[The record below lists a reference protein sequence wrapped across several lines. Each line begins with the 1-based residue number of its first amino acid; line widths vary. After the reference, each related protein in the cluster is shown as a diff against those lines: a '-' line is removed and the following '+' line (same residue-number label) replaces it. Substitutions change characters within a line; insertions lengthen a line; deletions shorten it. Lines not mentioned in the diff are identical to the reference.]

1 MPSVRGEK
9 INNEL
14 KRELSVLIRD
24 IKDPRV
30 PALSSVI
37 KCEVTKDLKFAKVYV
52 SVMGS
57 DEQKKDAIKGLK
69 NAASYLR
76 REVSRNLKL
85 RATPELHFELDTSIE
100 YGSHIMDVIKK
111 INSEGE
117 K

>member
-14 KRELSVLIRD
+14 KKELSVLIRD

-30 PALSSVI
+30 PSLVSVI
-37 KCEVTKDLKFAKVYV
+37 KCEVTKDLKFAKVFV

-57 DEQKKDAIKGLK
+57 DEQKKEALKGLK

-76 REVSRNLKL
+76 REISHNLKL
-85 RATPELHFELDTSIE
+85 RATPELNFVLDNSIE

-111 INSEGE
+111 INGEGE
-117 K
+117 N

>member
-30 PALSSVI
+30 PSLCSVI

-57 DEQKKDAIKGLK
+57 EKQKTDAIKGLK

-85 RATPELHFELDTSIE
+85 RATPELNFVLDNSIE
-100 YGSHIMDVIKK
+100 YGSHIMDVIKS
-111 INSEGE
+111 ISSEGD

>member
-14 KRELSVLIRD
+14 KKELSVLIRD

-30 PALSSVI
+30 PSLCSVI

-57 DEQKKDAIKGLK
+57 EKQKTDAIKGLK

-85 RATPELHFELDTSIE
+85 RATPELNFVLDNSIE
-100 YGSHIMDVIKK
+100 YGSHIMDVIKS
-111 INSEGE
+111 ISSEGD

>member
-14 KRELSVLIRD
+14 KKELSVLIRD

-30 PALSSVI
+30 PSLCSVI

-52 SVMGS
+52 SVMGT
-57 DEQKKDAIKGLK
+57 DKQKDDAIKGLK

-85 RATPELHFELDTSIE
+85 RATPELNFVLDNSIE
-100 YGSHIMDVIKK
+100 YGSHIMDVIKS
-111 INSEGE
+111 ISSEGD